1 MTNLEILKS
10 IAEQLM
16 SKRTVELQ
24 DQSIPVKRT
33 SSHRLRMV
41 TFELDGRKYDAIE
54 QNRDKP
60 SRWGQ
65 LARKGHNV
73 VQFRDVATNK
83 YVAVA
88 IDGDESVRQVN
99 LKQMLGT
106 YYDGSSI

>member
-1 MTNLEILKS
+1 MSNPLEILKS

-16 SKRTVELQ
+16 SQPTVEVEGR
-24 DQSIPVKRT
+24 SIPVKRT

-65 LARKGHNV
+65 LARKGHKV
-73 VQFRDVATNK
+73 VQFRDVMTNK

-88 IDGDESVRQVN
+88 IDGDV
-99 LKQMLGT
+99 KG
-106 YYDGSSI
+106 YGK

>member
-24 DQSIPVKRT
+24 GQSIPVKRT

-88 IDGDESVRQVN
+88 MDGDVKVYG
-99 LKQMLGT
+99 K
-106 YYDGSSI
+106 